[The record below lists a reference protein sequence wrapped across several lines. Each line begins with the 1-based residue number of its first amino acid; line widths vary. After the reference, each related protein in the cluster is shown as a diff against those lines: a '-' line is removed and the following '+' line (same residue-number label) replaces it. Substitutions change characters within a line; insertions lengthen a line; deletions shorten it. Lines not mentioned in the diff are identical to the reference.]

1 MGVALSRA
9 KAKLGLRD
17 ASSSSSSAQQ
27 EGEEGGGDGGGE
39 GAGKGGGKGGSE
51 ENEDVDKSFTPE
63 EIFKLYPQ
71 PKGKDKSPE
80 EIAKSKLEK
89 EKLNQDIKS
98 LLDIEREFDTFD
110 EAKQKINQFINS

>member
-1 MGVALSRA
+1 MANYAILKNNEIVNVVVA
-9 KAKLGLRD
+9 D
-17 ASSSSSSAQQ
+17 
-27 EGEEGGGDGGGE
+27 
-39 GAGKGGGKGGSE
+39 SE
-51 ENEDVDKSFTPE
+51 EIAISVSTEIFGDNLIVINNDPEDVDKSFTPE

-110 EAKQKINQFINS
+110 EAKPR